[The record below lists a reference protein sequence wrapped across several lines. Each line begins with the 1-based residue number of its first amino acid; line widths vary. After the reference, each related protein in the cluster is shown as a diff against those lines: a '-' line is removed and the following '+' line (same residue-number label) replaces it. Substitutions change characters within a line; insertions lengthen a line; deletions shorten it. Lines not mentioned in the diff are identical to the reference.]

1 MAKKPT
7 LEERVVACEV
17 VLHVLTELQ
26 RAYSAAFISLV
37 DGISVPEATARFNE
51 QFRKALAKLEGE
63 GDEN

>member
-17 VLHVLTELQ
+17 MLHVLTELQ
-26 RAYSAAFISLV
+26 RAYSAALISLV
-37 DGISVPEATARFNE
+37 NGVPVSEARAEFNKR
-51 QFRKALAKLEGE
+51 FRKALAKLEGE